1 MVFCVGIFIMG
12 MSCSKSMNSD
22 QPKTDQKLTGE
33 WTWIQSTFG
42 NSIINP
48 AGTGIQKKLNILSN
62 GDFSITHNDSTY
74 QYAEFQ
80 VYITPL
86 LPKTIVDSRIY
97 QIVNKSIGCTSTKI
111 DFLVVDTLHNYQY
124 AVSNDS
130 LYIMNPP
137 CLAPHT
143 TIYIKTP

>member
-48 AGTGIQKKLNILSN
+48 AGTGIQKKLKMILHTSMLN
-62 GDFSITHNDSTY
+62 SRFILHPCY
-74 QYAEFQ
+74 QKR
-80 VYITPL
+80 L
-86 LPKTIVDSRIY
+86 
-97 QIVNKSIGCTSTKI
+97 
-111 DFLVVDTLHNYQY
+111 
-124 AVSNDS
+124 
-130 LYIMNPP
+130 
-137 CLAPHT
+137 
-143 TIYIKTP
+143 